1 LDALKE
7 EPKNEERTKHKFSG
21 ILSADAVEYRGVTR
35 EDEALSIH
43 TSGDTKSLMSK
54 LIQ

>member
-1 LDALKE
+1 M
-7 EPKNEERTKHKFSG
+7 NEERSKRKLSG
-21 ILSADAVEYRGVTR
+21 ILSADAVKYRGVMR

-43 TSGDTKSLMSK
+43 ISGDTKSLMSK